1 MRADRLAQARP
12 PVAPDEVSLDP
23 HDYIGSAGGAVAF
36 GTASDGED
44 HWGCLECG
52 HALAPVD
59 HNYKDGAA
67 QLERVPQEI
76 SPHQYLD
83 PSEFCDDAFV
93 VRQFLC
99 PGCGVTLATELC
111 KPEDPPVLDVKLAA
125 RAEVTA

>member
-1 MRADRLAQARP
+1 MRADRLAQARS

-23 HDYIGSAGGAVAF
+23 HDYVGSAVGAVAF
-36 GTASDGED
+36 GMASDGED

-52 HALAPVD
+52 RALGAVD

-67 QLERVPQEI
+67 QLERVPHQI

-83 PSEFCDDAFV
+83 PAEFCDDAFV

-99 PGCGVTLATELC
+99 PGCGLALATELC
-111 KPEDPPVLDVKLAA
+111 KPDDPPVLDVKLAT
-125 RAEVTA
+125 RAEVPA